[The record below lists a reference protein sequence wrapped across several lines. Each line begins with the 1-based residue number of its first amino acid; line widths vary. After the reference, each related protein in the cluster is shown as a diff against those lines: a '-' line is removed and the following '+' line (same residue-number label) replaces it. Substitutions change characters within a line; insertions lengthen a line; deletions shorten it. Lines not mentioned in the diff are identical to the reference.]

1 MNQVLL
7 IIGICCFV
15 FMIAQNLFF
24 LVYAVYNNK
33 KEGVVSTKMKR
44 NLLSSA
50 IFSLLPAFA
59 VSLTIIPLARSLGNE
74 LVFIRSIFTGSVQDN
89 ILAAETIL
97 NVFGLDLAS
106 TDLSPT
112 VIVTVLWG
120 MSLSGV
126 AGLILIAFLSLKKK
140 KSKEEVE
147 VTVCDMQ
154 TADSAETKDV
164 VLNQDE
170 KNSTVLDGNFTA
182 INAAEHESENVVEK
196 EKTEANSSKKKKS
209 KWLKILSMS
218 VSRFGNL
225 MYIGIIG
232 VYFVKQ
238 IAAEGSP
245 EVAGDGA
252 GFLSLLTVL
261 LSGGFMV
268 LFSKLGEKKVWL
280 KNLAM
285 PISMLLA
292 FVIVLLLSLVFPENV
307 ANFEWRT

>member
-1 MNQVLL
+1 
-7 IIGICCFV
+7 
-15 FMIAQNLFF
+15 MIVQNLFF
-24 LVYAVYNNK
+24 LVYAVYKSK
-33 KEGVVSTKMKR
+33 KEGVVSTKMKS
-44 NLLSSA
+44 NILSSA
-50 IFSLLPAFA
+50 IFSILPAFA

-106 TDLSPT
+106 TALSPT
-112 VIVTVLWG
+112 VLVTVLWG

-140 KSKEEVE
+140 KSKKEIESA
-147 VTVCDMQ
+147 VCDIQ
-154 TADSAETKDV
+154 TADSDETTDV
-164 VLNQDE
+164 VLNQSE
-170 KNSTVLDGNFTA
+170 ENTVLDENIA
-182 INAAEHESENVVEK
+182 DINVTENESENVVK
-196 EKTEANSSKKKKS
+196 EAKVEENFSKKKKS

-268 LFSKLGEKKVWL
+268 IFSKLGEKKVWL

-285 PISMLLA
+285 PVSMLLA
-292 FVIVLLLSLVFPENV
+292 FVIVMLLSLVIPENV

>member
-7 IIGICCFV
+7 IIGISCFV
-15 FMIAQNLFF
+15 FMIVQNLFF
-24 LVYAVYNNK
+24 LVYAVCKSK
-33 KEGVVSTKMKR
+33 KEGVVSTKMKS
-44 NLLSSA
+44 NILSSA
-50 IFSLLPAFA
+50 IFSILPAFA

-106 TDLSPT
+106 TALSPT
-112 VIVTVLWG
+112 VLVTVLWG
-120 MSLSGV
+120 TSLSGV

-140 KSKEEVE
+140 KSKKVIEV
-147 VTVCDMQ
+147 VVCDIQ
-154 TADSAETKDV
+154 TADSAETTDV
-164 VLNQDE
+164 VLNRSE
-170 KNSTVLDGNFTA
+170 ENTVLDDNIA
-182 INAAEHESENVVEK
+182 VINVTENESENVVK
-196 EKTEANSSKKKKS
+196 EAKVEENPSKKKKS

-218 VSRFGNL
+218 ISRFGNL

-261 LSGGFMV
+261 LSGGFMA

-292 FVIVLLLSLVFPENV
+292 FVIVMLLSLVIPENV